1 MKNFKDKANLIW
13 GVDEDRRDI
22 IIYNTADG
30 KAAVSLY
37 AKDGRVWMNQNQL
50 AKLFD
55 TSVPNISMHI
65 SNILKDK
72 ELDEKSVIKDY
83 LTTAADG
90 KDYRVTFYSLEMVL
104 AVGFRVRSKRGTQF
118 RIWAGHHLKEYM
130 VKGFVMDD
138 ERLKNPDGRP
148 DYFDELL
155 ERIRE
160 IRASE
165 KRFYQK
171 IRDLFALSSD
181 YDKTDKATQMFFA
194 ETQNKLL
201 YAVTRQ
207 TAAEII
213 LARADAG
220 KPNMALTSWKGP
232 VVRKQDIFI
241 AKNYLTED
249 EIDTLNRLV
258 VIFLET
264 AELRAKNRFDIP
276 MKFWRENVDRILAF
290 NEKPLL
296 TGKGSISN
304 EAMEAKVREIYA
316 LFDKNRKA
324 QEAEQADL
332 EDLADLKLLEE
343 KIERKN

>member
-1 MKNFKDKANLIW
+1 MND
-13 GVDEDRRDI
+13 DRQDI

-37 AKDGRVWMNQNQL
+37 AKDGMVWMNQNQL

-65 SNILKDK
+65 SNILKEK
-72 ELDEKSVIKDY
+72 ELDTAAVVKDY

-90 KDYRVTFYSLEMVL
+90 KDYKVTFYSLEMVL

-118 RIWAGHHLKEYM
+118 RIWANHHLKEYM

-171 IRDLFALSSD
+171 VRDLFALSSD

-201 YAVTRQ
+201 YAVTGQ

-213 LARADAG
+213 LVRADAD
-220 KPNMALTSWKGP
+220 KPNMALTSWKGH

-264 AELRAKNRFDIP
+264 AELRAKNRFDIT
-276 MKFWRENVDRILAF
+276 MNFWHENVDRMLAF

-296 TGKGSISN
+296 KDKGKISN
-304 EAMEAKVREIYA
+304 AAMEEKVREIYQQ
-316 LFDKNRKA
+316 FDEKRKIHDA
-324 QEAEQADL
+324 RQADQ
-332 EDLADLKLLEE
+332 EDLEELKQLEE
-343 KIERKN
+343 KIEKSK